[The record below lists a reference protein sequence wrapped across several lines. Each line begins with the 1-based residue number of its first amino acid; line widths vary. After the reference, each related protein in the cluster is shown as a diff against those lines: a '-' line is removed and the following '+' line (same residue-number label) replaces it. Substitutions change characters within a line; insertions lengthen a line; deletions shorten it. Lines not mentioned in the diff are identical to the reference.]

1 MNRFLENLAV
11 RLLNPAAAIQPRT
24 PSRFE
29 PEAAAA
35 PRSSSAPGAVSA
47 SETVWEEAVGPE
59 QGRPRPA
66 LSQTAPAGSFRP
78 STLSE
83 DTPATPPTPAQA
95 VRPAI
100 LTDASRLA
108 LAPLPQDLTR
118 DEAGPNAPH
127 QAAVSAFLIVPARQT
142 VGAEPSVGME
152 PPGKPLTAT
161 NSSVAEMRVAPALV
175 PPPALSA
182 VKRAGGQ
189 AQAGPLDMI
198 PAPPGGHAP
207 LPPAASP
214 RLARAPASAEGAV
227 SPGSVVF
234 AAIVTAESGGDP
246 ASPERPERP
255 PTPVAVRALPILLP
269 SSAKPSAP
277 TARETPPVPTI
288 QVTIGRIEVRAAP
301 APRASNARPAPAKLT
316 LEEYLRD
323 GGRK

>member
-29 PEAAAA
+29 PEAATAS
-35 PRSSSAPGAVSA
+35 RSSSAPGAVSA

-66 LSQTAPAGSFRP
+66 LSPTASAGSFRP
-78 STLSE
+78 FTLSE
-83 DTPATPPTPAQA
+83 DIPAAPPTPGQA

-100 LTDASRLA
+100 LTDASRPA
-108 LAPLPQDLTR
+108 LAFLPQDLTR
-118 DEAGPNAPH
+118 DEARPNAPH
-127 QAAVSAFLIVPARQT
+127 QAAVSVFPIVPARQA
-142 VGAEPSVGME
+142 VGAEPSVGAE
-152 PPGKPLTAT
+152 PPGKPLTVT
-161 NSSVAEMRVAPALV
+161 DSSVAEMRVAPALV

-182 VKRAGGQ
+182 VKRAGRQ
-189 AQAGPLDMI
+189 AQTGPLDMI
-198 PAPPGGHAP
+198 PAPPGGHAL

-214 RLARAPASAEGAV
+214 RLARAPASAEAV
-227 SPGSVVF
+227 VAPGGVVI
-234 AAIVTAESGGDP
+234 AATVTAESGGNP
-246 ASPERPERP
+246 ASPETPERP
-255 PTPVAVRALPILLP
+255 PTPVAVRALPIPVP

-277 TARETPPVPTI
+277 AAWETPPVPTI
-288 QVTIGRIEVRAAP
+288 QVTIGRIEIRAAP